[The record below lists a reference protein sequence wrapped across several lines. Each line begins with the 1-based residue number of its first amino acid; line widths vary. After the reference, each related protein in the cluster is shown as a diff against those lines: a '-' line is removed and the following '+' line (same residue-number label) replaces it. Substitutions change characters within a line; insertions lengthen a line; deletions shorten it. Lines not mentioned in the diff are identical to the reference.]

1 MSHRSQVQTKMTNL
15 DIVKKAIKAL
25 GLSYYEGEELA
36 GRYTSRWTSEE
47 KKADII
53 IDIENRKDIG
63 IRKDAQ
69 GFYNLVGDF
78 YGLSLGQKGLTDKV
92 LQMYN
97 VEFTKDFIENTS
109 EHGITSYTTV
119 TLPNGDI
126 VLEGEIDEEQ
136 IVTA

>member
-1 MSHRSQVQTKMTNL
+1 MSHRSQVQTKMTSL
-15 DIVKKAIKAL
+15 DILKKAIASL
-25 GLSYYEGEELA
+25 GLSFYEGEELV
-36 GRYTSRWTSEE
+36 GRYTSNWSSED
-47 KKADII
+47 KKVDLIVG
-53 IDIENRKDIG
+53 IEGRKDIG
-63 IRKDAQ
+63 IRRDAQ
-69 GFYNLVGDF
+69 GFLNLVGDF